1 MKGENSMSTTKEQ
14 AQIASNEIQPGDSF
28 TVGDSTFTLNDD
40 GTLTETYTE
49 GGQTYTET
57 YVQVD
62 EPTEHSFS
70 ADDFGFGDTNFAGTH
85 WEVVQ

>member
-1 MKGENSMSTTKEQ
+1 MSTTREQ
-14 AQIASNEIQPGDSF
+14 AQIASNEIQAGDSF
-28 TVGDSTFTLNDD
+28 TVGDSTFTMNDD

-62 EPTEHSFS
+62 QPTDSSFS
-70 ADDFGFGDTNFAGTH
+70 ADDFGFENTNLGGTY